1 MRVNGDEWARTTTA
15 GMLHSYEQILAFISR
30 NETLHPGEIIAG
42 GTVGGCC
49 GLEMGR
55 FLPDGAT
62 IELDVGGIGVLRNK
76 VVANAQAGTLVT
88 RV

>member
-1 MRVNGDEWARTTTA
+1 MDSDQQATLIQPAAV
-15 GMLHSYEQILAFISR
+15 
-30 NETLHPGEIIAG
+30 LHPGEIIAG

-55 FLPDGAT
+55 FLTDGCS
-62 IELDVGGIGVLRNK
+62 IELHVSGIGVLRNK
-76 VVANAQAGTLVT
+76 VVASAQAGALLT